1 MTELN
6 QKIHDDSNSLDY
18 TLVGDYYI
26 PNLQITEEHRSIGIW
41 GHRHREY
48 LQTEKPLLFTELCLS
63 GKLYTYL
70 ADLNKQA
77 CERLSVIIRQMQEAE
92 GVTKALKKQDQMEWV
107 RRMNS
112 IRSRAEEIILHEM
125 ICV

>member
-18 TLVGDYYI
+18 TLAGDYYI
-26 PNLQITEEHRSIGIW
+26 PDLQITEEHRSIGIW
-41 GHRHREY
+41 GRRHREY
-48 LQTEKPLLFTELCLS
+48 LRTKKPLLFTELCLS

-70 ADLNKQA
+70 ADLNEQA
-77 CERLSVIIRQMQEAE
+77 DERLSVIIRQMQEAE
-92 GVTKALKKQDQMEWV
+92 GVTEALKRQDQMEWV

-112 IRSRAEEIILHEM
+112 IRSRAEEIILYEM